1 MRRTWLGGAAAA
13 AAITIPLTAFTG
25 TAHAASLSQQ
35 QAASTRALVRINLF
49 DRTALKEA
57 KKLIGAPYRYGGTTP
72 AGFDCSGFTQYVYH
86 HTGGGKPLQRTAQAQ
101 YYQAKRIAQSDAQ
114 PGDLV
119 FFHETSSPG
128 SAVYHVGIYDGGTNM
143 VAAPS
148 TGGHVEVQSFTW
160 AGNTVTFGSITH
172 R

>member
-1 MRRTWLGGAAAA
+1 VRRTWLAGAAAA
-13 AAITIPLTAFTG
+13 AAIAVPLTAFPG
-25 TAHAASLSQQ
+25 SAHAAGLSQQ
-35 QAASTRALVRINLF
+35 QASTTRSLTKVILF
-49 DRTALKEA
+49 DKVAVAEA

-101 YYQAKRIAQSDAQ
+101 YNQARRIAKSAAQ

-119 FFHETSSPG
+119 FFHSTSSPS

-143 VAAPS
+143 VASPS
-148 TGGHVEVQSFTW
+148 SGGHVQVESFTW
-160 AGNTVTFGSITH
+160 AGNTVTFGTITH
-172 R
+172 

>member
-1 MRRTWLGGAAAA
+1 VRRTWLAGAAAA
-13 AAITIPLTAFTG
+13 AAITVPLTAFTG
-25 TAHAASLSQQ
+25 TAHAASLSPQ
-35 QAASTRALVRINLF
+35 QAASASALVRVNLF

-57 KKLIGAPYRYGGTTP
+57 KKLIGDPYRYGGTSP

-101 YYQAKRIAQSDAQ
+101 YHQAKRIAKSDAQ

-119 FFHETSSPG
+119 FFHETSSPS
-128 SAVYHVGIYDGGTNM
+128 SAVYHVGIYDGGNNM

-148 TGGHVEVQSFTW
+148 SGGHVEVQSFTW

-172 R
+172 G